1 MLPRYAV
8 DKEDKESF
16 PPERLRYTSLDAWTY
31 KTAEQL
37 GSSSLSHWGLL
48 ALYSG
53 GGYTQVGANNIRQLQ
68 IIFRSNMFRC
78 WRRTRRRTSC
88 RWPS

>member
-1 MLPRYAV
+1 M

-53 GGYTQVGANNIRQLQ
+53 GGYTQGCSKNFYYRYCIYLELQ
-68 IIFRSNMFRC
+68 AIHRFSQSRRSPPLLLVK
-78 WRRTRRRTSC
+78 S
-88 RWPS
+88 SD

>member
-1 MLPRYAV
+1 MITMLSRYAV

-53 GGYTQVGANNIRQLQ
+53 GGYTQVCSRCHIINNIC
-68 IIFRSNMFRC
+68 IG
-78 WRRTRRRTSC
+78 RRPLLTFVSIYC
-88 RWPS
+88 C

>member
-1 MLPRYAV
+1 MSRYAV
-8 DKEDKESF
+8 EKEDKESF

-53 GGYTQVGANNIRQLQ
+53 GGYTQVSSRVHILNN
-68 IIFRSNMFRC
+68 NKH
-78 WRRTRRRTSC
+78 
-88 RWPS
+88 